1 MVFARTASS
10 RYPSRKT
17 PRPGF
22 SMRTCSA
29 HNFGTK
35 AKGMLAILFLLI
47 EPCGFD
53 WNLIELHGCTD
64 PGRFYS
70 GPGLANGCSLRC
82 FSIYGCW
89 FLIAKHA
96 VAWAWMTFGGTPW
109 KNIVQA
115 AFPSCKFTEFKFST
129 WEQDPLVGTRGSVGS
144 QVILLLLRFRAP
156 GQDKTKF
163 TPEGIAIGLVAP
175 TDLRRVGFQGSNCGS
190 FVNPTV
196 CYTL

>member
-1 MVFARTASS
+1 MTL
-10 RYPSRKT
+10 
-17 PRPGF
+17 
-22 SMRTCSA
+22 M
-29 HNFGTK
+29 
-35 AKGMLAILFLLI
+35 
-47 EPCGFD
+47 
-53 WNLIELHGCTD
+53 
-64 PGRFYS
+64 
-70 GPGLANGCSLRC
+70 GCS
-82 FSIYGCW
+82 
-89 FLIAKHA
+89 
-96 VAWAWMTFGGTPW
+96 W

-175 TDLRRVGFQGSNCGS
+175 TDLRRVDFQGSNCGS